1 MSEHREHTHH
11 HSQTH
16 THTHV
21 HINERKT
28 RWVVYL
34 TAFTMVLEIA
44 FGYYTNSMA
53 LLADGFH
60 MSTHA
65 FALGLAWIAYVI
77 SRRYSNHSKFS
88 FSGDKLLSL
97 SGHTSAVF
105 LLAIA
110 VYMAIE
116 SIDRLLNPL
125 VIRFG
130 EAIFVASIGL
140 VVNVVSAFILHH
152 EEHHSDHNIKAAYMH
167 VIADALTSVTA
178 IIALAGGMIWNIYS
192 LDAISGILSS
202 IIITKWSVDLIR
214 NSGKDLIEFVRK
226 ETHGSNT

>member
-1 MSEHREHTHH
+1 MSEHHKHTHQ
-11 HSQTH
+11 HSH

-34 TAFTMVLEIA
+34 TAFTMVLEIV

-65 FALGLAWIAYVI
+65 FALGLAWIAYII
-77 SRRYSNHSKFS
+77 SRKYSNHSKFS
-88 FSGDKLLSL
+88 FSSKKLLSL
-97 SGHTSAVF
+97 SGYSSALF
-105 LLAIA
+105 LVVIA
-110 VYMAIE
+110 VLMAIE
-116 SIDRLLNPL
+116 SVNRLLNPL
-125 VIRFG
+125 VIKFE

-140 VVNVVSAFILHH
+140 VVNVVSAFILQHD
-152 EEHHSDHNIKAAYMH
+152 EHHSDHNIKAAYLH

-178 IIALAGGMIWNIYS
+178 IIALVGGMIWSIYS
-192 LDAISGILSS
+192 LDAISGILSA
-202 IIITKWSVDLIR
+202 IVITKWSVDLIR
-214 NSGKDLIEFVRK
+214 NSGKDLIDFERR
-226 ETHGSNT
+226 